1 MIDEASDESDQSS
14 AVQSIPVIEAYQQA
28 VALPD
33 TVSRRK
39 AWIAAVFFNFLK
51 VITVAGMQ
59 SVAVYVL
66 EAHLHWTATEAAL
79 CIGAV
84 FVLGLPFAIYTS
96 YRPKTE
102 WNNDITLSR
111 RFMAVAALAVP
122 LRLPIWNLPALRGY
136 VHESVWLLIS
146 LGGVTGWQA
155 GRTLDGLLLGCI
167 DADFSN

>member
-66 EAHLHWTATEAAL
+66 EVAESGRLRPSGAACAKWQHTDRL
-79 CIGAV
+79 QNPAKLRRFRIGGGIGA
-84 FVLGLPFAIYTS
+84 G
-96 YRPKTE
+96 
-102 WNNDITLSR
+102 
-111 RFMAVAALAVP
+111 
-122 LRLPIWNLPALRGY
+122 
-136 VHESVWLLIS
+136 
-146 LGGVTGWQA
+146 
-155 GRTLDGLLLGCI
+155 
-167 DADFSN
+167 